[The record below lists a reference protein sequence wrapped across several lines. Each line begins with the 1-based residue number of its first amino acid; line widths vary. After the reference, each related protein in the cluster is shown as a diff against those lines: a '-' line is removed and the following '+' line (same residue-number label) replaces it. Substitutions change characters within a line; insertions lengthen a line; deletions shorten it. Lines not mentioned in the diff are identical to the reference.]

1 MTTANTYPGLHL
13 ILLYTISCF
22 CAILASCWLQLLI
35 YHGTKTVTLAII
47 QLSEQEEI
55 VQKDVCPQTISLKV
69 SCLITSHHVTFCVLN
84 N

>member
-1 MTTANTYPGLHL
+1 MTTANTYPDLHL

-55 VQKDVCPQTISLKV
+55 VQKDVCKQTNNQFEGLLFDHV
-69 SCLITSHHVTFCVLN
+69 SPCDFLRFK
-84 N
+84 